1 MFNLVGDRY
10 TLDRRFRVG
19 EGGVVSTVLVLI
31 EQDSG
36 VWPAWTRLSKEVLV
50 FPADMTVVV
59 EPRDDAGAE
68 LASGIYLYRLTS
80 PRERRTRK
88 LLLLR

>member
-19 EGGVVSTVLVLI
+19 EGGVVRTVSVLI

-59 EPRDDAGAE
+59 EPRDGAGAE